1 MLETKI
7 FIIQVKIFSAVGC
20 KVNHK
25 YRQHHYCKHRD
36 WRCCGHGS
44 VSRCHFYYFLF
55 VSLINRPIQ
64 IKPTSRTN
72 VVVKVLEEG
81 PEYHVIHISGD
92 QRFICFLQC
101 WPADVVSIRWSARV
115 TGLGH
120 PTACST
126 SVVIR
131 AQRSEHVHAT
141 RSNHTSWVITN
152 IIKYLS
158 VFPVIIIRYR
168 LTRVTSV
175 NAWCVRRN
183 INFVSDHLVTRCK
196 VRTQFA
202 MLGYIQYIICYHGLT
217 PALMQQ
223 SKMFRLI
230 Q

>member
-55 VSLINRPIQ
+55 VSLINGPIQ

-120 PTACST
+120 PTAAPPQLWSERRGVNMCTPRAATTPAEWSLTSSST
-126 SVVIR
+126 SVFSQSSSSGTDWLQWPVSMRGVWGGILILSR
-131 AQRSEHVHAT
+131 IILWPAARSE
-141 RSNHTSWVITN
+141 
-152 IIKYLS
+152 LS
-158 VFPVIIIRYR
+158 LP
-168 LTRVTSV
+168 
-175 NAWCVRRN
+175 C
-183 INFVSDHLVTRCK
+183 
-196 VRTQFA
+196 
-202 MLGYIQYIICYHGLT
+202 
-217 PALMQQ
+217 
-223 SKMFRLI
+223 
-230 Q
+230 